1 MELDENVLRFIS
13 EETDI
18 PLEEIT
24 ADTNL
29 YDDLDMDSLD
39 FINVVAKLEQS
50 NGLRVEIND
59 FIDCRTVKDISDRFH
74 ELSAESVPLS

>member
-39 FINVVAKLEQS
+39 FINVV
-50 NGLRVEIND
+50 
-59 FIDCRTVKDISDRFH
+59 VKF
-74 ELSAESVPLS
+74 E